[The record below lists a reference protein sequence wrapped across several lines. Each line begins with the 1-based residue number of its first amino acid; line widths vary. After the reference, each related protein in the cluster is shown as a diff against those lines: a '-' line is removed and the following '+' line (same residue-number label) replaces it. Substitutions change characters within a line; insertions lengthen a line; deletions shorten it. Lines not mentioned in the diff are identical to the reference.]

1 MILTVELIIKIK
13 IRFKHRKL
21 VKIEKKDKYN
31 KKEI

>member
-1 MILTVELIIKIK
+1 MAELIKKIK
-13 IRFKHRKL
+13 IRLKRKKL